1 MKIKILTK
9 PLWIRKTFLPLSC
22 NQQMMN
28 PESYSTAFI
37 QALEQGDRQALAT
50 IPKGEHHNHGL
61 LGSRRERLEAH
72 IGSRIPAPKTR
83 MYSIADLDDYLF
95 GVLAPLLGMEEG
107 FVYGIGAAFQQAVE
121 DHITVFEMSIDAGF
135 LFNIAESPSA
145 LTTMISEIHHQLAPE
160 IEFIPQLGLNR
171 AGDPRKQLELLK
183 SAIDTG
189 FFRSLDLYGN
199 ELARP
204 AEEFKEIYRTAAKA
218 GWKCTAHSGEFGNAE
233 SVRHCVE
240 TLELSEVQHGIA
252 AAASDEVMRWLQTHN
267 IRLNICPTSNVVLSR
282 CEDYRS
288 HPVRRLYDQGI
299 RLSLNTDDL
308 MIFGQCVSDEYM
320 NLFECGLMKASEL
333 NHIRL
338 QSF

>member
-1 MKIKILTK
+1 
-9 PLWIRKTFLPLSC
+9 
-22 NQQMMN
+22 MMN
-28 PESYSTAFI
+28 PESYSTAFM
-37 QALEQGDRQALAT
+37 QALERGDREALRS

-121 DHITVFEMSIDAGF
+121 DHITTFEMSIDAGF
-135 LFNIAESPSA
+135 LFNISESPLA
-145 LTTMISEIHHQLAPE
+145 LTRMIKEIHQQLAPE

-171 AGDPRKQLELLK
+171 ASDPGKTLELLK

-204 AEEFKEIYRTAAKA
+204 AEEFKEIYRTAAGA

-252 AAASDEVMRWLQTHN
+252 AAYSEEVMQWLQTHH
-267 IRLNICPTSNVVLSR
+267 IRLNVCPTSNVVLSR
-282 CEDYRS
+282 CEAYHS
-288 HPVRRLYDQGI
+288 HPIRSLYDHGI
-299 RLSLNTDDL
+299 RLSINTDDL
-308 MIFGQCVSDEYM
+308 MIFGQSVSDEYM
-320 NLFECGLMKASEL
+320 NLYECGLMSAAEL
-333 NHIRL
+333 DRIRL